1 QLPTALLDTYLAP
14 VWEGT
19 QPLTIVEA
27 GATPEEEPA
36 VAGVEIAVPLEAQLG
51 GATLAWAERRPPLRA
66 AARAEGGAAAPRGA
80 GAAAQ
85 AALRALNVPG
95 PGKPYT
101 RRRERLEAAVRA
113 ILQRPGVAACLRTTI
128 AEVKAV
134 RRWQV
139 RVTVDAAALA
149 AALRRLGWRA
159 YATNAAAPRPPLAAG
174 VAADHRHEASHGR
187 RVAR

>member
-1 QLPTALLDTYLAP
+1 VHQAGDYYLCPLPTTQLPTALLDTYLAP

-27 GATPEEEPA
+27 GATPGEEPA
-36 VAGVEIAVPLEAQLG
+36 VAGVGIALPLEAPTD
-51 GATLAWAERRPPLRA
+51 GAARAWAGRRPPLPA
-66 AARAEGGAAAPRGA
+66 AARAKSEAAARRERVT
-80 GAAAQ
+80 AAE

-139 RVTVDAAALA
+139 RVTVDAEAL
-149 AALRRLGWRA
+149 
-159 YATNAAAPRPPLAAG
+159 
-174 VAADHRHEASHGR
+174 
-187 RVAR
+187 